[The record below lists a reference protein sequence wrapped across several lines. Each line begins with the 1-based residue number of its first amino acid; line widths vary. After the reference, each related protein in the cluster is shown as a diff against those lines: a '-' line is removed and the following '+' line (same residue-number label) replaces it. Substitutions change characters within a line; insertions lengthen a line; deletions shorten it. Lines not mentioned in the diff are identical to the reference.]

1 MELLSADISALL
13 ADFDRRREELGL
25 SYQAIADACGV
36 SQSTVIR
43 IFRGQVDPSVHMVQQ
58 LATAVKYAPEAAP
71 LVPDGYTQEGY
82 VQFLRDAIACEQ
94 SSHEMRLR
102 QQEAHYNQLLQHERR
117 VVRVLSIILMLMV
130 AAFIIWLMVDV
141 TRLDIGWV
149 RSAG

>member
-25 SYQAIADACGV
+25 SYQAVADACGV

-43 IFRGQVDPSVHMVQQ
+43 IFRGQADPSVHMVQQ
-58 LATAVKYAPEAAP
+58 LAAAVKYAPEAAP

-82 VQFLRDAIACEQ
+82 AQFLRDTIAREQ
-94 SSHEMRLR
+94 SSHEARLR

-117 VVRVLSIILMLMV
+117 VVRVLSVILMLMV

-141 TRLDIGWV
+141 THPDIGWV